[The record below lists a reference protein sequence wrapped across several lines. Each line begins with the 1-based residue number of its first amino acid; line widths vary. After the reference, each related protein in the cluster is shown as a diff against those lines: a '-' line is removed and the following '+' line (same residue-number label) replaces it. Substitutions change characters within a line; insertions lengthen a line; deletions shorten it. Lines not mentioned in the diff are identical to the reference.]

1 MVGGPCAREPG
12 WGVGVTYLLMS
23 LPFLVLASAVL
34 VVARRRTR
42 APVLAGVGVAL
53 AVLLILTAVF
63 DNVMIA
69 AGLVAYGDGQRLG
82 VSVGLAPLE
91 DFAYTVAGVLLLPAL
106 WHLLGG
112 TVRTAG
118 AVDEGAAP
126 DPEGTDR

>member
-1 MVGGPCAREPG
+1 
-12 WGVGVTYLLMS
+12 VTYLLMS